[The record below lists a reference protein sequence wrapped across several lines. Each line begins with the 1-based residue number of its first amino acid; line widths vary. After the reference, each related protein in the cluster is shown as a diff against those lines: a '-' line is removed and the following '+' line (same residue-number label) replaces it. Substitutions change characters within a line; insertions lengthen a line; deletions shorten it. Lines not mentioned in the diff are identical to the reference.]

1 MPDDHHRS
9 VLGSLG
15 NGHRT
20 GYAPWATEFLADHGA
35 VSRILQRGQG
45 TVLGHQVFGVQPMC
59 LQSVA
64 DASKNTLLVG
74 APGQFRKMLGNSDAR
89 HVGAGFLEF
98 TACGNDCDHRR

>member
-1 MPDDHHRS
+1 MPDDYHRS

-35 VSRILQRGQG
+35 VSRILKRGQG
-45 TVLGHQVFGVQPMC
+45 TATGHQVFHVQSMRR
-59 LQSVA
+59 QGVA
-64 DASKNTLLVG
+64 DASKNAMLAG

-89 HVGAGFLEF
+89 HVGVDFLEF
-98 TACGNDCDHRR
+98 TAVRQ